1 MYVFWQN
8 ISMTNIDK
16 LPQTE
21 KEWLRFVFKV
31 KRVSDKIRREYRKIK
46 IEDWMNKV
54 KRVKPDYFGY
64 DGSPFEYKPYP
75 VEKRPTK
82 KKSYLAIY
90 KKGDLQIQKK
100 YIGIEEPDYRD
111 RGFSYLVTVNDIKI
125 AYKQF
130 CNFEIYITRLIND
143 VEVSLKISE
152 EAMGVITKFDVDL
165 GASQIQGR
173 ITNQSY
179 TVNWLNCPLNSAPM
193 EPVESKDLL
202 KCIATKPRLSTIQ
215 RWTYEF
221 ARDMGIEPPD
231 PTTELVKQGYKTI
244 EEIDAK

>member
-1 MYVFWQN
+1 MYLFCQN
-8 ISMTNIDK
+8 ISMVENNK

-21 KEWLRFVFKV
+21 KEWLHFALKI
-31 KRVSDKIRREYRKIK
+31 KRASDKIRREYRKLT

-64 DGSPFEYKPYP
+64 DGSPFDHEPFP

-100 YIGIEEPDYRD
+100 YIGIEEPDFRD
-111 RGFSYLVTVNDIKI
+111 RGFSYLVTVND
-125 AYKQF
+125 
-130 CNFEIYITRLIND
+130 ITRLIND

-193 EPVESKDLL
+193 EPVETKDLL
-202 KCIATKPRLSTIQ
+202 KCIAAKPRLSTIQ
-215 RWTYEF
+215 RWAYEF
-221 ARDMGIEPPD
+221 GRDMGIEPPD
-231 PTTELVKQGYKTI
+231 PTTNLIKQGYKTI
-244 EEIDAK
+244 EEIDAN

>member
-1 MYVFWQN
+1 MFCQN
-8 ISMTNIDK
+8 ISMVENSK
-16 LPQTE
+16 LPQAE
-21 KEWLRFVFKV
+21 KDWLHFVLKV

-54 KRVKPDYFGY
+54 ERVKPDYFGY
-64 DGSPFEYKPYP
+64 DGSPLEYKPYP
-75 VEKRPTK
+75 VEKRPIK

-111 RGFSYLVTVNDIKI
+111 RGFSYLVSVNDLKI
-125 AYKQF
+125 AYNQF
-130 CNFEIYITRLIND
+130 CNFEIYVTRLIND

-152 EAMGVITKFDVDL
+152 EAMGVITEFDVDL
-165 GASQIQGR
+165 WASQIQGR

-179 TVNWLNCPLNSAPM
+179 TVTWLNCSLNSAPM
-193 EPVESKDLL
+193 EPVETKDLL
-202 KCIATKPRLSTIQ
+202 KCIAAKPRLSTIQ
-215 RWTYEF
+215 RWVNEF
-221 ARDMGIEPPD
+221 VRDMGIEPPD
-231 PTTELVKQGYKTI
+231 PTTNLIKQGYKTI

>member
-1 MYVFWQN
+1 MVEN
-8 ISMTNIDK
+8 NK

-21 KEWLRFVFKV
+21 KDWLHFALKI
-31 KRVSDKIRREYRKIK
+31 KRVSDKIRREYRKLT
-46 IEDWMNKV
+46 IEDWMNRV

-64 DGSPFEYKPYP
+64 DGSPFDHEPFP

-125 AYKQF
+125 AYNQF
-130 CNFEIYITRLIND
+130 CNFEIYVTRLIND

-152 EAMGVITKFDVDL
+152 EAMGVISEFGVDL

-179 TVNWLNCPLNSAPM
+179 TVTWLNCPLNSAPM

-215 RWTYEF
+215 RWAYEF